1 MFQNNIHIRIRYIFL
16 ITLILFVFIIA
27 RVFYIQVFKY
37 NKLNNLAESLWSRN
51 LPITADRGVITDR
64 NGKELATNI
73 TTTSLV
79 LIPNQIKNKDEVSKK
94 LADILG
100 VSKEDMDK
108 HVNKKTSMERVHPE
122 GRQLN
127 YETAEK
133 IRDLNYDGV
142 YLVKESKR
150 YYPYG
155 SLLSHVL
162 GYVGIDNQGLSG
174 IELEYD
180 KYLTGSDGAIKYF
193 SDGKGNRLKLNEV
206 YEKPQAGVNIEL
218 TIDLDIQ
225 QSIERELDNV
235 IAKYNPEHALIVAMN
250 PKTGEILGM
259 SSRPNFDPNNY
270 KQYDSETINR
280 NLPIWM
286 TYEPGS
292 TFKII
297 TLTASIEEQT
307 VNLFEDQYTDTGGIT
322 VEGSRIKCW
331 KSGGHG
337 TQTFL
342 QVVENSC
349 NPGFVVMGQR
359 LGTSTLFNYIHKFGF
374 GKKTGIDLNGESS
387 GILFKE
393 QNVGPVELATTS
405 FGQGISVT
413 PIQQVKAVS
422 AAINGGSL
430 YTPYIVGALKEPETN
445 SVIKAVTANKEAQV
459 ISEDT
464 SALVRHSLESVVAN
478 GSGRNAYIENYRV
491 GGKTGTAQKVQDG
504 RYMSGNYILSFMG
517 FMPANDPEIVVYV
530 AVDHPQG
537 ITQYGGTVSAPIAKN
552 VLLDAINILNI
563 KPDSNGMAKEYNYL
577 DQKYVILPDVLN
589 KSVKEASELLK
600 GFKIEYSGT
609 GDKVTYQSP
618 AGNMYV
624 KENSTVK
631 LLLN

>member
-292 TFKII
+292 TFNIVP
-297 TLTASIEEQT
+297 SE
-307 VNLFEDQYTDTGGIT
+307 NDT
-322 VEGSRIKCW
+322 
-331 KSGGHG
+331 
-337 TQTFL
+337 
-342 QVVENSC
+342 
-349 NPGFVVMGQR
+349 
-359 LGTSTLFNYIHKFGF
+359 
-374 GKKTGIDLNGESS
+374 
-387 GILFKE
+387 
-393 QNVGPVELATTS
+393 
-405 FGQGISVT
+405 
-413 PIQQVKAVS
+413 
-422 AAINGGSL
+422 
-430 YTPYIVGALKEPETN
+430 
-445 SVIKAVTANKEAQV
+445 
-459 ISEDT
+459 
-464 SALVRHSLESVVAN
+464 
-478 GSGRNAYIENYRV
+478 
-491 GGKTGTAQKVQDG
+491 
-504 RYMSGNYILSFMG
+504 
-517 FMPANDPEIVVYV
+517 
-530 AVDHPQG
+530 
-537 ITQYGGTVSAPIAKN
+537 
-552 VLLDAINILNI
+552 
-563 KPDSNGMAKEYNYL
+563 
-577 DQKYVILPDVLN
+577 
-589 KSVKEASELLK
+589 
-600 GFKIEYSGT
+600 
-609 GDKVTYQSP
+609 
-618 AGNMYV
+618 
-624 KENSTVK
+624 
-631 LLLN
+631 